1 MSATLPLTVEEYL
14 RCAPQNCLSE
24 LVRGRIE
31 TSPYPFSAYGYWC
44 AEIAAILNDFVETHR
59 LGRVVT
65 NSGLQTEHDP
75 DTLRGFDTAFYSD
88 QRVPPGPLPVGY
100 WPGPELIV
108 EVRESREAWS
118 RLDQKIA
125 EYLEAGVRVVAVID
139 PEPQTIHVYNGDT
152 PGEVLRGEQL
162 VTFPDVLP
170 GFSMVVADFFG
181 Q

>member
-1 MSATLPLTVEEYL
+1 MSATPLLTVEEYL
-14 RCAPQNCLSE
+14 RCAPQNCVSE

-31 TSPYPFSAYGYWC
+31 TSPYPFSAHGYWC
-44 AEIAAILNDFVETHR
+44 AEIAAALGAFVDAHR

-65 NSGLQTEHDP
+65 NSGLQTEYNP
-75 DTLRGFDTAFYSD
+75 DTLRGFDAAFHSY

-100 WPGPELIV
+100 WPAPELIV

-118 RLDQKIA
+118 RLDQKISA
-125 EYLEAGVRVVAVID
+125 YLEAGALVVAIID

-162 VTFPDVLP
+162 LTFPDVLP
-170 GFSMVVADFFG
+170 GFSLAVADFFS

>member
-1 MSATLPLTVEEYL
+1 MFTTPLLTVEEYL
-14 RCAPQNCLSE
+14 RCAPQDCVSE

-31 TSPYPFSAYGYWC
+31 TSPYPFSVHGYWC
-44 AEIAAILNDFVETHR
+44 AEMAGVLGAFVDAHR

-75 DTLRGFDTAFYSD
+75 DTLRGIDAAFYSY
-88 QRVPPGPLPVGY
+88 QRVPPGPPPDVY
-100 WPGPELIV
+100 WPAPELIV
-108 EVRESREAWS
+108 EVREPREAWS

-125 EYLEAGVRVVAVID
+125 EYLDAGVRVVAVID

-162 VTFPDVLP
+162 LTFPDVLP